1 MSTIYLLTI
10 NLGLRIVGILQPAT
24 TGVAYVGTLEGY
36 RGVEPYFWSL
46 SGDSPALPT
55 GLSLST
61 DSNGDCVISGTPTVS
76 GTTDLI
82 ITITDATGLSVS
94 RTVRIVVL

>member
-36 RGVEPYFWSL
+36 RGVEPYFWAL
-46 SGDSPALPT
+46 AAGSPALPA
-55 GLSLST
+55 GLALTT
-61 DSNGDCVISGTPTVS
+61 DSSGDAVISGTPTVA
-76 GTTDLI
+76 GTTELI
-82 ITITDATGLSVS
+82 ITITDSTGLSVS
-94 RTVRIVVL
+94 RTVQIVVL

>member
-1 MSTIYLLTI
+1 MIYLLTI

-24 TGVAYVGTLEGY
+24 AGVAYVGTLYGY

-46 SGDSPALPT
+46 SPDSPALPS

-61 DSNGDCVISGTPTVS
+61 DSNGNGIISGTPS
-76 GTTDLI
+76 SAGTTDVI
-82 ITITDATGLSVS
+82 ITVTDSTGLSVS
-94 RTVRIVVL
+94 RTVLIVVL